1 MNDYDLEYTGIFTES
16 SEDIGLLYSD
26 YKDMKDD
33 VTKLL
38 EKIEEKIKFFLKDPK
53 NYVIN
58 LKDDI
63 DQFKKS
69 TGRKLSPKEI
79 DIRGVKSQKKEIK
92 DFKNDL
98 DKILKRY
105 SSIKDKIA
113 FGGNYFR
120 AILKR
125 PKVYSKEIDYDAYE
139 AINRNI
145 RNIDRAMDWI
155 EKVLMDL
162 YNMADHDLNVLTLVG
177 EVYARRRIYESF
189 DPSHIDKISTD
200 DAYDIITATSRCSP
214 EEIKIKTIINAM
226 EKYRM
231 ESGDNMY
238 EYDDDLD
245 WITAHLMKDV
255 EPAGKMTNEVA
266 NTTSSN
272 KKYTM
277 DNLPNILYFSSP
289 VKVNELKG
297 KVFLTPHIG
306 ISSIFIVDRFNILR
320 NYASKILA
328 VKQLSINANIEYD
341 EWRYPNHKLMKP
353 LSLIHMTHNIK
364 DLPGIATGTS
374 SGYIYTVDIS
384 NISKTQLSMF
394 VTMDPDREIIY
405 NGDVPLK
412 IINVQEHTAN
422 WELRFD
428 PGNAASHGVG
438 TVKVM
443 ESYNSI
449 DKLRSQYCAEGYE
462 FFTETEEPPSM
473 PDDDPAPTEEP
484 KEEPEKESMPKK
496 TDRAESSKNGVR
508 RKKLYIAFIE
518 WCKEYNNKNT
528 FGSIFDKD
536 AFKISYPFVP
546 DEMRYF
552 YRIANPMLCV
562 LGGDLTFFPASELR
576 KLNSKN
582 SHLNEMMIF
591 AATPNDTRVF
601 NVKDKKVYRGTE
613 ENGMIKL
620 NEVLGETFD
629 GYIQKMINKGDI
641 LNGPIEEA
649 TDIIEYYDEEYY

>member
-1 MNDYDLEYTGIFTES
+1 MNDFDLEYTGIFTES
-16 SEDIGLLYSD
+16 SEDIGLLYSE
-26 YKDMKDD
+26 YKNMKDD

-38 EKIEEKIKFFLKDPK
+38 GKIEEKIKFFLKDPK

-58 LKDDI
+58 LNDGI

-69 TGRKLSPKEI
+69 TSRKLSPKEI
-79 DIRGVKSQKKEIK
+79 DIREVKSQKKEIK

-162 YNMADHDLNVLTLVG
+162 YNMADHDLNVLTLIG
-177 EVYARRRIYESF
+177 EVYAKRRIYESF
-189 DPSHIDKISTD
+189 DPSVNRPTTD
-200 DAYDIITATSRCSP
+200 NPYDVITATSRYHP
-214 EEIKIKTIINAM
+214 EENKIKIITDAISQ
-226 EKYRM
+226 YCM
-231 ESGDNMY
+231 ESGDNMHGD
-238 EYDDDLD
+238 DDDLD
-245 WITAHLMKDV
+245 WIIDYLMEDA
-255 EPAGKMTNEVA
+255 EP
-266 NTTSSN
+266 SS
-272 KKYTM
+272 
-277 DNLPNILYFSSP
+277 
-289 VKVNELKG
+289 E
-297 KVFLTPHIG
+297 
-306 ISSIFIVDRFNILR
+306 
-320 NYASKILA
+320 
-328 VKQLSINANIEYD
+328 
-341 EWRYPNHKLMKP
+341 
-353 LSLIHMTHNIK
+353 
-364 DLPGIATGTS
+364 
-374 SGYIYTVDIS
+374 
-384 NISKTQLSMF
+384 
-394 VTMDPDREIIY
+394 
-405 NGDVPLK
+405 
-412 IINVQEHTAN
+412 
-422 WELRFD
+422 
-428 PGNAASHGVG
+428 
-438 TVKVM
+438 
-443 ESYNSI
+443 
-449 DKLRSQYCAEGYE
+449 EG
-462 FFTETEEPPSM
+462 PPSM
-473 PDDDPAPTEEP
+473 DGTEQE
-484 KEEPEKESMPKK
+484 KPEKESMPKK
-496 TDRAESSKNGVR
+496 TDKAESSKNGVR

-546 DEMRYF
+546 EDMRYF
-552 YRIANPMLCV
+552 YRISNPMLCV
-562 LGGDLTFFPASELR
+562 LGGELTFFPVAELR

-601 NVKDKKVYRGTE
+601 NVKDKKVYRGTD

-629 GYIQKMINKGDI
+629 EYIQKMINKGDI
-641 LNGPIEEA
+641 LNGPIEES
-649 TDIIEYYDEEYY
+649 TDITEFYDEDYY

>member
-16 SEDIGLLYSD
+16 SEDIGLLYSE

-38 EKIEEKIKFFLKDPK
+38 EKVEEKIKFFLKDPK

-189 DPSHIDKISTD
+189 DPSRIDNTSTN
-200 DAYDIITATSRCSP
+200 DAYDIITATSRYSP
-214 EEIKIKTIINAM
+214 EETKIKTIIDAM

-238 EYDDDLD
+238 EDDDDLD
-245 WITAHLMKDV
+245 WITAHLMEDV
-255 EPAGKMTNEVA
+255 EPAGRMTNA
-266 NTTSSN
+266 AIHGAGT
-272 KKYTM
+272 
-277 DNLPNILYFSSP
+277 I
-289 VKVNELKG
+289 KV
-297 KVFLTPHIG
+297 
-306 ISSIFIVDRFNILR
+306 R
-320 NYASKILA
+320 N
-328 VKQLSINANIEYD
+328 
-341 EWRYPNHKLMKP
+341 
-353 LSLIHMTHNIK
+353 
-364 DLPGIATGTS
+364 
-374 SGYIYTVDIS
+374 
-384 NISKTQLSMF
+384 
-394 VTMDPDREIIY
+394 
-405 NGDVPLK
+405 
-412 IINVQEHTAN
+412 
-422 WELRFD
+422 
-428 PGNAASHGVG
+428 
-438 TVKVM
+438 
-443 ESYNSI
+443 
-449 DKLRSQYCAEGYE
+449 QYRTEGYE

-552 YRIANPMLCV
+552 YRLANPMLCV

-641 LNGPIEEA
+641 LNGPIEES

>member
-1 MNDYDLEYTGIFTES
+1 MNDLDLEYTGIFTES
-16 SEDIGLLYSD
+16 SEDIGLLYSE

-38 EKIEEKIKFFLKDPK
+38 EKIEDKIKFFLKDPK

-98 DKILKRY
+98 DKILKKY
-105 SSIKDKIA
+105 SSMKDKIA

-139 AINRNI
+139 SINRNI

-177 EVYARRRIYESF
+177 EVYAKRRIYESF
-189 DPSHIDKISTD
+189 DPSRIPRPDTD
-200 DAYDIITATSRCSP
+200 DVYDLIIATSRYNP
-214 EEIKIKTIINAM
+214 EEAKIKTITDAVNQ
-226 EKYRM
+226 YCM
-231 ESGDNMY
+231 ESDDNLNG
-238 EYDDDLD
+238 EDNLD
-245 WITAHLMKDV
+245 WI
-255 EPAGKMTNEVA
+255 
-266 NTTSSN
+266 
-272 KKYTM
+272 
-277 DNLPNILYFSSP
+277 
-289 VKVNELKG
+289 
-297 KVFLTPHIG
+297 
-306 ISSIFIVDRFNILR
+306 
-320 NYASKILA
+320 
-328 VKQLSINANIEYD
+328 
-341 EWRYPNHKLMKP
+341 
-353 LSLIHMTHNIK
+353 
-364 DLPGIATGTS
+364 
-374 SGYIYTVDIS
+374 
-384 NISKTQLSMF
+384 
-394 VTMDPDREIIY
+394 
-405 NGDVPLK
+405 
-412 IINVQEHTAN
+412 
-422 WELRFD
+422 
-428 PGNAASHGVG
+428 
-438 TVKVM
+438 
-443 ESYNSI
+443 ESYLESYLME
-449 DKLRSQYCAEGYE
+449 DAEPS
-462 FFTETEEPPSM
+462 EEPPSI
-473 PDDDPAPTEEP
+473 PDTEQEKTEEP
-484 KEEPEKESMPKK
+484 KPEKESMPKK

-518 WCKEYNNKNT
+518 WCKEYNTKNT

-546 DEMRYF
+546 EEMRYF
-552 YRIANPMLCV
+552 YRLSNPMLCV
-562 LGGDLTFFPASELR
+562 LGGDLTFFPVAELR

-591 AATPNDTRVF
+591 AATPNDLRVF
-601 NVKDKKVYRGTE
+601 NHKDKKIYRGIE
-613 ENGMIKL
+613 ENGALKL

-641 LNGPIEEA
+641 LNGPIEESA
-649 TDIIEYYDEEYY
+649 DIDSFSEDYY